1 MNAGIIAVLLAATS
15 ASHDVTPSGNAAPDP
30 GAYVADVGPDAAGP
44 PAGGTSGPPGR
55 LTIRGRVTDG
65 AGNAIP
71 AVRIFLEGAR
81 REIAVPD
88 RHGRFAL
95 EVPISPVDSLIR
107 APLALWLNARRT
119 GWRIG
124 LASGAPRLRI
134 ELRAVDDSLGA
145 RRLRVR
151 TNDPGATAS
160 LVRALADGIAADT
173 IEVAFTGAPGKDPE
187 PRDVALDAT
196 GDIVVTRG
204 RVTSYAIPDSTEPAA
219 RPVAP
224 PAADAGTTSR
234 TPVGR
239 RPSRPAN
246 SKPPAPAPVV
256 AAPPRR
262 AATSPSDSCLCRIE
276 GTLEVRWDHPL
287 PERVPV
293 ALWLE
298 DAPTVRD
305 SVELLLGSPRAFV
318 LPAAGCGPHR
328 VRYLAYSR
336 LKFNRLTSDPVIE
349 CTDQGHRQLRIVLE
363 PVRTRPPR

>member
-1 MNAGIIAVLLAATS
+1 MNAGFIAVLLAAS
-15 ASHDVTPSGNAAPDP
+15 AASHEVIAVGAAAPDP
-30 GAYVADVGPDAAGP
+30 GVSVADVGPDALDQTGSA
-44 PAGGTSGPPGR
+44 ASGTPGS

-71 AVRIFLEGAR
+71 AVRIFLEGTR
-81 REIAVPD
+81 REVAVPD
-88 RHGRFAL
+88 RQGRFVL

-107 APLALWLNARRT
+107 APLALWLNARRS

-145 RRLRVR
+145 RHLRVS
-151 TNDPGATAS
+151 TNDSSATAA
-160 LVRALADGIAADT
+160 LMRALAGGIAAGVV
-173 IEVAFTGAPGKDPE
+173 EVAFTGAPGKDPE

-196 GDIVVTRG
+196 SDIVVISG
-204 RVTSYAIPDSTEPAA
+204 RVTSYAIADSTESVS
-219 RPVAP
+219 RGAP
-224 PAADAGTTSR
+224 PPPAEAGTASR

-239 RPSRPAN
+239 RPSRPA
-246 SKPPAPAPVV
+246 SKPPVAAPVV
-256 AAPPRR
+256 VAPARGAVIAPG
-262 AATSPSDSCLCRIE
+262 DSCRCRIE

-287 PERVPV
+287 PKRVPV

-318 LPAAGCGPHR
+318 LPAAGCGSHR
-328 VRYLAYSR
+328 VRYVAYSR
-336 LKFNRLTSDPVIE
+336 LRFNRLTADPVIE
-349 CTDQGHRQLRIVLE
+349 CTDQGQRQLRIVLE
-363 PVRTRPPR
+363 PVRTRLPR